1 MVIGE
6 DEEKWS
12 KARVRKERFKVSR
25 FVGSAAS
32 SRLGESLSHA
42 AEVEN
47 VERGED
53 AECNSVDFKSEI
65 DSTLMMISLCL
76 SDIL

>member
-12 KARVRKERFKVSR
+12 KARKERFKVSR

-76 SDIL
+76 SSIL